1 VIEVPGKTLD
11 VTLCLCRRIPRCQAS
26 ANRDGPRVATQEEAL
41 LRVSKVAALLGE
53 AG

>member
-1 VIEVPGKTLD
+1 MIETPGKTLN
-11 VTLCLCRRIPRCQAS
+11 VTLCLCRQSPPCQAS
-26 ANRDGPRVATQEEAL
+26 ANRDGPTAATQIEAL